1 MLPLLSTMR
10 LCSWPWA
17 STRRNRTS
25 RWFWPWTRLTITPM
39 ADPQPHVAT
48 MSGTCWAG
56 KLLCHFH
63 IKFCIYHCLLL
74 NLRCNGIFAVQELS
88 PFGGGG
94 AVMQFG
100 QAELVKVFGRIRTPG
115 AKILGISGSHYVG
128 DSHSCISLSFCRHS
142 D

>member
-1 MLPLLSTMR
+1 MLPLLPTMR

-94 AVMQFG
+94 WRYDDPELSGHAVWT
-100 QAELVKVFGRIRTPG
+100 GRAREG
-115 AKILGISGSHYVG
+115 LRQDSYAGSKNLGHKW
-128 DSHSCISLSFCRHS
+128 LALRR
-142 D
+142 